1 VYRVPISLF
10 RGIARLRTSYALG
23 FRFHFFSVLSSFLK
37 MTTTL
42 ENSPQQTTTDLKS
55 LASDV
60 VRRAKEGGASA
71 AECVIREGD
80 EFSTT
85 VRLGQVETLKES
97 GSRSIG
103 VRVFFG
109 QRAAST
115 YSSDF
120 SPAGIERMLKSALEL
135 ARITSEDPY
144 AGIPEVTELG
154 SIKGNLDLYHEDVY
168 SLPGAERIDYA
179 RRAEKA
185 ALDSDARIKNSD
197 GGSFDAATGQK
208 ILVNSHGFVGQYRR
222 SYCSVAAVPIAQ
234 DESGNMQ
241 RDYWYSV
248 SRSLG
253 HLEPAERVGKE
264 AARRTLRRLGARKA
278 KTATVPV
285 ILDPMVA
292 RSMLEHIFEGV
303 NGDSVYRGASFL
315 AGKLGERI
323 AGTNVTVVDDG
334 TMVGGFGTS
343 PFDGEGVPT
352 RRTVVIEK
360 GVLKSY
366 LLNTYTAK
374 KLGLA
379 TTANASRG
387 LAGTPG
393 IGPGNYFLEPGSK
406 TAKQI
411 IGEIKDGLYVTEF
424 LGHGANLVTG
434 DYSRGASGMWIV
446 NGELAYPVEEITVA
460 GNLKEMFKN
469 ISEIGSDLEFR
480 GSVASP
486 TIRMDGLTVG
496 GE

>member
-1 VYRVPISLF
+1 
-10 RGIARLRTSYALG
+10 
-23 FRFHFFSVLSSFLK
+23 

-42 ENSPQQTTTDLKS
+42 ETSSPQTTDLKS
-55 LASDV
+55 IATDV
-60 VRRAKEGGASA
+60 VRRAMNSGASA
-71 AECVIREGD
+71 AECVAREGD
-80 EFSTT
+80 EFSTL

-97 GSRSIG
+97 GSRAIG
-103 VRVFFG
+103 IRVFFG
-109 QRAAST
+109 QRSAST

-135 ARITSEDPY
+135 AKITSEDPFS
-144 AGIPEVTELG
+144 GIPDAASLG
-154 SIKGNLDLYHEDVY
+154 KLTGSLDLYHEDVY
-168 SLPGAERIDYA
+168 SLPGSERIEYA

-185 ALDSDARIKNSD
+185 ALDTDPRLKNSD
-197 GGSFDAATGQK
+197 GGSFDAATGRK
-208 ILVNSHGFVGQYRR
+208 VLANSHGFLGEYRR

-234 DESGNMQ
+234 DEQGNMQ

-248 SRSLG
+248 SRSLAK
-253 HLEPAERVGKE
+253 LEPAEQVGKE
-264 AARRTLRRLGARKA
+264 AARRTLRRLGARKV
-278 KTATVPV
+278 KTAHVPV
-285 ILDPMVA
+285 VLDPMVA
-292 RSMLEHIFEGV
+292 SSMLEHIFEGV

-315 AGKLGERI
+315 AGKLGEAI
-323 AGTNVTVVDDG
+323 AGANVNVIDDG
-334 TMVGGFGTS
+334 TIVGGFGTA

-352 RRTVVIEK
+352 RRTVVIEN

-374 KLGLA
+374 KLNLA
-379 TTANASRG
+379 TTGNAARG

-393 IGPGNYFLEPGSK
+393 IAPGNYFLQAGKK
-406 TAKQI
+406 TPQKI
-411 IGEIKDGLYVTEF
+411 IGEIKDGLYITEF

-434 DYSRGASGMWIV
+434 DYSRGASGLWIV

-469 ISEIGSDLEFR
+469 ISEIGSNLEFR

-486 TIRMDGLTVG
+486 TIRIDGLTVG

>member
-1 VYRVPISLF
+1 
-10 RGIARLRTSYALG
+10 
-23 FRFHFFSVLSSFLK
+23 

-42 ENSPQQTTTDLKS
+42 EPQQQATDLKS
-55 LASDV
+55 LAADV
-60 VRRAKEGGASA
+60 VSRAMKGGATA
-71 AECVIREGD
+71 AECVAREGD

-97 GSRSIG
+97 GSKSIG

-120 SPAGIERMLKSALEL
+120 SAAGIERMLKSALEL
-135 ARITSEDPY
+135 AKITSEDPF
-144 AGIPEVTELG
+144 AGIPEASKLG
-154 SIKGNLDLYHEDVY
+154 SLPGDLNLYHEDVY
-168 SLPGAERIDYA
+168 SLPGSERIDYA

-185 ALDSDARIKNSD
+185 ALDSDPRIKNSE
-197 GGSFDAATGQK
+197 GGSFDAATGRK
-208 ILVNSHGFVGQYRR
+208 VLANSHGFVGEYRR
-222 SYCSVAAVPIAQ
+222 SYCSVAAIPIAQ
-234 DESGNMQ
+234 DDRGNMQ

-248 SRSLG
+248 ARSLAK
-253 HLEPAERVGKE
+253 LDSAEQVGKE
-264 AARRTLRRLGARKA
+264 AARRTLRRLGARKV
-278 KTATVPV
+278 KTAHVPV
-285 ILDPMVA
+285 VLDPMVA
-292 RSMLEHIFEGV
+292 NSMLEHIFEGV

-315 AGKLGERI
+315 AGKLGQTI
-323 AGTNVTVVDDG
+323 ASPNVTVIDDG
-334 TMVGGFGTS
+334 TMSGGFGTS
-343 PFDGEGVPT
+343 PFDGEGIPT
-352 RRTVVIEK
+352 RRTIVIEN
-360 GVLKSY
+360 GVLRSY

-374 KLGLA
+374 KLGLE

-393 IGPGNYFLEPGSK
+393 IGPGNYFLEPGRK
-406 TAKQI
+406 TPQQL

-460 GNLKEMFKN
+460 GNLKDMFMN
-469 ISEIGSDLEFR
+469 ISEIASDLEFR

-486 TIRMDGLTVG
+486 TIRIDGLTVG

>member
-1 VYRVPISLF
+1 MS
-10 RGIARLRTSYALG
+10 
-23 FRFHFFSVLSSFLK
+23 
-37 MTTTL
+37 TTL
-42 ENSPQQTTTDLKS
+42 EKTEAKAPTDLKE

-60 VRRAKEGGASA
+60 VRRAMKGGASA

-80 EFSTT
+80 EFSTV

-97 GSRSIG
+97 GSRAIG

-109 QRAAST
+109 QRAANT

-120 SPAGIERMLKSALEL
+120 SAAGIERMLKSALEL

-144 AGIPEVTELG
+144 SGIPEAAKLG
-154 SIKGNLDLYHEDVY
+154 SLSGKLDLYHDDVY
-168 SLPGAERIDYA
+168 SLPGAERIEYA

-185 ALDSDARIKNSD
+185 ALDADPRIKNSE
-197 GGSFDAATGQK
+197 GGSFDAATGRK
-208 ILVNSHGFVGQYRR
+208 ILANSHGFVGEFKR

-234 DESGNMQ
+234 DENGGMQ

-248 SRSLG
+248 ARSMG
-253 HLEPAERVGKE
+253 TLESAEQVGKE

-278 KTATVPV
+278 KTAQVPV
-285 ILDPMVA
+285 VLDPMVA
-292 RSMLEHIFEGV
+292 ASMLGHIFEGI

-315 AGKLGERI
+315 AGKLGEKI
-323 AGTNVTVVDDG
+323 AAANVSVIDDG
-334 TMVGGFGTS
+334 TIPGGFGTS
-343 PFDGEGVPT
+343 PFDGEGIPT
-352 RRTVVIEK
+352 RRTVVIEN
-360 GVLKSY
+360 GILKSY

-374 KLGLA
+374 KLGLE

-393 IGPGNYFLEPGSK
+393 IGPGNYFLQPGPKSP
-406 TAKQI
+406 KQI
-411 IGEIKDGLYVTEF
+411 IADIKDGLYITEF

-460 GNLKEMFKN
+460 GNLKDMFNN
-469 ISEIGSDLEFR
+469 ISEIGNDLEFR
-480 GSVASP
+480 GSTASP
-486 TIRMDGLTVG
+486 TIRIDNLTVG

>member
-1 VYRVPISLF
+1 
-10 RGIARLRTSYALG
+10 
-23 FRFHFFSVLSSFLK
+23 

-42 ENSPQQTTTDLKS
+42 EVSDTKSAVDLKE

-60 VRRAKEGGASA
+60 VRRAMKGGATA
-71 AECVIREGD
+71 AECVVREGD
-80 EFSTT
+80 EFSTV

-97 GSRSIG
+97 GSRAIG

-109 QRAAST
+109 HRAAST

-120 SPAGIERMLKSALEL
+120 SAAGIERMLKSALEL
-135 ARITSEDPY
+135 AKICSEDPFS
-144 AGIPEVTELG
+144 GIPEAGAFG
-154 SIKGNLDLYHEDVY
+154 SISGDLDLFHEDVY
-168 SLPGAERIDYA
+168 SLPGSERIDYA

-185 ALDSDARIKNSD
+185 ALDADPRIKNSE
-197 GGSFDAATGQK
+197 GGSFDAATGRK
-208 ILVNSHGFVGQYRR
+208 ILANSHGFVGEYKR

-234 DESGNMQ
+234 DDNGLMQ

-248 SRSLG
+248 ARSLAK
-253 HLEPAERVGKE
+253 LDSAEQVGQE
-264 AARRTLRRLGARKA
+264 AARRTLRRLGARKV
-278 KTATVPV
+278 KTAQVPV
-285 ILDPMVA
+285 VLDPMVA
-292 RSMLEHIFEGV
+292 SSIIEHIFEGV

-315 AGKLGERI
+315 AGKLGEKI
-323 AGTNVTVVDDG
+323 AGSNVNVVDDG
-334 TMVGGFGTS
+334 TIPGGFGTS
-343 PFDGEGVPT
+343 PFDGEGIPT
-352 RRTVVIEK
+352 RRTVVIEN
-360 GVLKSY
+360 GILKSY

-374 KLGLA
+374 KLGLE

-393 IGPGNYFLEPGSK
+393 IGLGNYFLQAGKKAPNE
-406 TAKQI
+406 I
-411 IGEIKDGLYVTEF
+411 IAGIKDGLYITEF

-460 GNLKEMFKN
+460 GNLKEMFFN
-469 ISEIGSDLEFR
+469 ISEIGADLEFR